1 MRDSDGYR
9 TSTLFEEGMISRPDR
24 VKMWI
29 WIALVIVLLIYLFF
43 EEYRSYSDDDRNP
56 VRRFEQPA
64 DLRLISR
71 LSSVGRYVMWR
82 QAMIVACVLVL
93 VLLLGFGNSV
103 PRDRHGLVFGVFFG
117 IFSFKYF
124 LDTLSRFMRITNDI
138 ETTIQ
143 TVRRSVDQN

>member
-103 PRDRHGLVFGVFFG
+103 PRDRLGLVFGVFFG